1 MVFEYAVCFKRCIP
15 GTTFY
20 KKKKTAGHNYA
31 AAMQTV
37 IDESCLTNRRSRTLE
52 M

>member
-1 MVFEYAVCFKRCIP
+1 MVFKYAVCFKRCIP
-15 GTTFY
+15 STPFY
-20 KKKKTAGHNYA
+20 KKSAGHNYA